1 MANLATSE
9 SVAPSVVRARYVQ
22 SLAAILATVTVFGT
36 AAVGY
41 PGQQQTATGGPG
53 PSGYT
58 EEQLHKLRE
67 RVIANQHKDDAAGA
81 EYEHVEH
88 HVVRANGDKTTE
100 DKVYRVVPTGTGVLK
115 LVVKDGGKDV
125 ADDFYQKELQDWKQQ
140 LEVASNPDDWR
151 TKSSQA
157 KTTKRMQDRAEMVDS
172 ASSALTFKWARR
184 ESYEGRECDVFQM
197 EPNPSYQPRTTAQD
211 ILSHVRGTV
220 WMDVKSEQMVR
231 VDAEIVR
238 DISFGGGVLAK
249 IYRGGHFSLEQI
261 EVAPGVWFPRR
272 YQLDYTGRKLFFS
285 FESHVVTEVSGY
297 RRLGTIKEVLA
308 KAREEA
314 SKGGKFAGDP

>member
-1 MANLATSE
+1 
-9 SVAPSVVRARYVQ
+9 
-22 SLAAILATVTVFGT
+22 
-36 AAVGY
+36 
-41 PGQQQTATGGPG
+41 
-53 PSGYT
+53 
-58 EEQLHKLRE
+58 
-67 RVIANQHKDDAAGA
+67 
-81 EYEHVEH
+81 
-88 HVVRANGDKTTE
+88 
-100 DKVYRVVPTGTGVLK
+100 
-115 LVVKDGGKDV
+115 
-125 ADDFYQKELQDWKQQ
+125 
-140 LEVASNPDDWR
+140 
-151 TKSSQA
+151 
-157 KTTKRMQDRAEMVDS
+157 
-172 ASSALTFKWARR
+172 
-184 ESYEGRECDVFQM
+184 M

>member
-1 MANLATSE
+1 MANLASSE
-9 SVAPSVVRARYVQ
+9 SVVANLVRARYVQ
-22 SLAAILATVTVFGT
+22 SLAAILATVTVLGT
-36 AAVGY
+36 AGY
-41 PGQQQTATGGPG
+41 PGQPQTATGGPG

-58 EEQLHKLRE
+58 EEQLHKLKE
-67 RVIANQHKDDAAGA
+67 RVIANQHKDDVAGA

-88 HVVRANGDKTTE
+88 RVVRGANGDKATE

-115 LVVKDGGKDV
+115 LVVKDGGKEV
-125 ADDFYQKELQDWKQQ
+125 PDDFYQKELQDWKQQ
-140 LEVASNPDDWR
+140 LEVASDPDDWR

-172 ASSALTFKWARR
+172 ASSALTFNWVRR

-197 EPNPSYQPRTTAQD
+197 EPNPSYQPHTTAQD

-220 WMDVKSEQMVR
+220 WMDAKSEQMMR

-261 EVAPGVWFPRR
+261 EVGPGLWFPRR
-272 YQLDYTGRKLFFS
+272 YQLDYTGRKFFFS

-297 RRLGTIKEVLA
+297 RRLGTTKEVLA
-308 KAREEA
+308 KAREET
-314 SKGGKFAGDP
+314 SKGEKFAGDP